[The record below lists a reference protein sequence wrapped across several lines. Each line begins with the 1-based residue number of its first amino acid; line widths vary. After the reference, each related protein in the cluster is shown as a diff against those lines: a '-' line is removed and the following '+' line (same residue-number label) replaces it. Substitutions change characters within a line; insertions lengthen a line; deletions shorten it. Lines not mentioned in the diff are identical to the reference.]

1 MCVIITAESHRP
13 STRAIDLALA
23 ANPDGAGIA
32 WIDNGKVRFLKGVGA
47 DVVEEVCALAATV
60 PVPFIVH
67 FRITTVGETCD
78 ALCHPF
84 PLSGGAMTRT
94 KGVSK
99 RGVLFH
105 NGTWKDWRGSLLQAA
120 TASGMAIGDGPMSDS
135 RAMAHLAIILGTS
148 ILGAI
153 EGQRIA
159 VLTPRGIERF
169 GDGWTEIIT
178 GVHASNMRWAV
189 TRPTPPTTTTTKAEP
204 KPAKKKAAKNRGAVS
219 AAIAPADDDA
229 CCTLPLDLETPEPD
243 DDDAQAAADRA
254 LANLPKLP
262 RAWAMPTIRTVTRR

>member
-1 MCVIITAESHRP
+1 MCVILTAEDRRP
-13 STRAIDLALA
+13 STRAIDLARA

-32 WIDNGKVRFLKGVGA
+32 WIERGKVRFVKGVGA

-67 FRITTVGETCD
+67 FRIRTVGETCD

-94 KGVSK
+94 KGSSK

-105 NGTWKDWRGSLLQAA
+105 NGTWQDWRGSLLQAA
-120 TASGMAIGDGPMSDS
+120 TASGTAIGDGPMSDS

-169 GDGWTEIIT
+169 GDGWTEIVA
-178 GVHASNMRWAV
+178 GVNASNMRWAV
-189 TRPTPPTTTTTKAEP
+189 TRPAAPAPAQKAP
-204 KPAKKKAAKNRGAVS
+204 KKKTAAKNRGAVS
-219 AAIAPADDDA
+219 GAIAPADDDA
-229 CCTLPLDLETPEPD
+229 CALPLDLETPEPD
-243 DDDAQAAADRA
+243 DVQTAADRA
-254 LANLPKLP
+254 LANLP
-262 RAWAMPTIRTVTRR
+262 RAWSMPTIRTVTRR